1 VGKSF
6 SLPKLIILFMSN
18 TSPISLR
25 IASKTRCFE
34 TSGDSSYYYSNQ
46 LISNLAFLKIA
57 SSLGQQFSWPS
68 KPPTPTPPLKQ
79 GSLFLAKANLKHS
92 NLRLEPLINLKA
104 TPGKEWISA
113 NFKLVEKLTKSQQFF
128 HCKALG
134 LLAKTLGRC
143 GRFNSLYQYNGVL
156 QKLPFY
162 TYKESSVFSMVAQP
176 LEYNQ
181 NKLKSSK
188 RASKDQKNFF
198 SYFYASC
205 LNPAFPLC
213 FSANF
218 FGLASQKDLAT
229 PTFAAETTKVK
240 ETPNSSL
247 NQQQFFKTVDTFKE
261 KTETASFGL
270 WPFGL
275 WPFGCLLP
283 LRKQRSKSLQNNKQS
298 SFLVRSWSKKLEK
311 NTSPS
316 LSFLLPLSKF
326 NFASKKK
333 SSFAFNA
340 KSKLGVAFFKGA
352 AYRKQASYQ
361 SKQKSLSKAADPFSF
376 FFSATARR
384 KSLLP
389 SFSALQSAVKAR
401 QKNAAGENLNQTA
414 STLYTDKVRG
424 WLLRYNSNK
433 ENLKTKQAQNLL
445 SSFWLLKKLASTKAA
460 GVKAKTSVVPAFK
473 TPTGLP
479 FYLGCLG
486 LISHCQVLKSS
497 LAVAPLLSGSMKSNL
512 LLADHSQV
520 LKTTSS
526 SGLGVVSA
534 SPQLFIARNH
544 KHCTQYLFFRI
555 PLKLAPCP
563 RPFGLCFANRQSEK
577 SFKKKTLAN
586 TVYLTGKLQGLQ
598 QKHSKRAKPFYAS
611 ARWL

>member
-143 GRFNSLYQYNGVL
+143 GRFNSLYQFNGVL

-162 TYKESSVFSMVAQP
+162 TDKESSVFSMVAQP

-181 NKLKSSK
+181 NKLKSSF
-188 RASKDQKNFF
+188 ASKDQKSFF
-198 SYFYASC
+198 SHFYASC

-213 FSANF
+213 FAANT
-218 FGLASQKDLAT
+218 FGLAGQKALTT
-229 PTFAAETTKVK
+229 PTFAVLAAKAKTK
-240 ETPNSSL
+240 TPWNSSL
-247 NQQQFFKTVDTFKE
+247 DQQQFFKTVESFKE
-261 KTETASFGL
+261 KTETASFAL
-270 WPFGL
+270 WPFAL
-275 WPFGCLLP
+275 WPFGCLL
-283 LRKQRSKSLQNNKQS
+283 LAKQQKQRLKSLQSNKQS
-298 SFLVRSWSKKLEK
+298 NPLVGMWSKKLEK
-311 NTSPS
+311 NTLPS
-316 LSFLLPLSKF
+316 LNFLLPLSKF
-326 NFASKKK
+326 NFAAKKK
-333 SSFAFNA
+333 SSFAFALKA
-340 KSKLGVAFFKGA
+340 KPSVAFFKSA
-352 AYRKQASYQ
+352 AYNKHASYQ
-361 SKQKSLSKAADPFSF
+361 SKFPPLSKAADPFSL

-389 SFSALQSAVKAR
+389 SFSALQAVKAR
-401 QKNAAGENLNQTA
+401 QKTAAGENLNQKV
-414 STLYTDKVRG
+414 STLFIDKARG
-424 WLLRYNSNK
+424 PFGNK
-433 ENLKTKQAQNLL
+433 EGLKTKQPHTSV
-445 SSFWLLKKLASTKAA
+445 SSFWLLKELASTKAA
-460 GVKAKTSVVPAFK
+460 GIKAKTSLVPAFK

-497 LAVAPLLSGSMKSNL
+497 LAVTPLLSGSMKSNL

-520 LKTTSS
+520 IKTTSS

-555 PLKLAPCP
+555 PLKFAPC
-563 RPFGLCFANRQSEK
+563 RRQSEK
-577 SFKKKTLAN
+577 KFKKKPLAN

-598 QKHSKRAKPFYAS
+598 QKHFKRAKPFYAS